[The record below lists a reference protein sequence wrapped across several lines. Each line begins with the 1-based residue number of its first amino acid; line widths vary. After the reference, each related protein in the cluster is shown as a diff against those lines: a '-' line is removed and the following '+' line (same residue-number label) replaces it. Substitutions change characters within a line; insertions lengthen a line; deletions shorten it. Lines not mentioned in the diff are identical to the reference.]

1 MGNYWKDRSL
11 PYAPGQTGVYKLS
24 RSKIELYMQ
33 CKRCFWLGERLQI
46 KRPSS
51 PPFQIN
57 KAIDELFKKEFDSYR
72 SKGEPHPLMIEYG
85 VDAVPYKHKDLDTWR
100 HNFTGVATLHVPT
113 NLHIFGAV
121 DDVWVDREGGL
132 IVVDYKATAKDKEVS
147 LDADW
152 QICYKRQME
161 VYQWLLRANGF
172 EVNNTGYFVYANG
185 RMDLDRFGDRV
196 EFRTKVIPYTGN
208 DDWVEDTIASMKQ
221 CLDGDIPEVGD
232 SIMGG
237 PCEHCTYARARTQL
251 TLAALKPKK

>member
-1 MGNYWKDRSL
+1 M
-11 PYAPGQTGVYKLS
+11 PYSPGQAGVYKLS

-33 CKRCFWLGERLQI
+33 CKRCFWLGEILQI

-85 VDAVPYKHKDLDTWR
+85 VDAVPYTHKDLDTWR
-100 HNFTGVATLHVPT
+100 HNFTGVATLHAPT

-132 IVVDYKATAKDKEVS
+132 IVVDYKATAKDKEVN